1 MRHNGKPSL
10 SEAKASF
17 SASMDEV
24 HPLKSA
30 LQIHPLLTLGA
41 IVAVGA
47 LLGFTGTK
55 TLKKTGSLAVKTLS
69 APALPLAI
77 IKKFFL

>member
-1 MRHNGKPSL
+1 MRRRRKPSL
-10 SEAKASF
+10 REAKASF
-17 SASMDEV
+17 SASMGEV

-30 LQIHPLLTLGA
+30 MQIHPLLTLGA
-41 IVAVGA
+41 IAATGVMVGLA
-47 LLGFTGTK
+47 GTK

-69 APALPLAI
+69 ASALPLAI